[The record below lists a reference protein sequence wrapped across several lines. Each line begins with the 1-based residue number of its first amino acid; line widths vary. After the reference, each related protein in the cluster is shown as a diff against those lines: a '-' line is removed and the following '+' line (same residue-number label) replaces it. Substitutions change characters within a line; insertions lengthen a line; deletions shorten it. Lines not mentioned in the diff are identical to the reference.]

1 MPMRNIPKNLN
12 DAVGRTV
19 LAEDNISAA
28 PVAGLMAAFGHED
41 PAPRPGDI
49 LPPLWHG
56 LFCTAKLPPA
66 RLGPDGLAK
75 DEGLLPAAAAYPNK
89 LFGGARFDFRHPLR
103 IGDTMRK
110 ESEVMSFALK
120 EGRTGP
126 FIVALIE
133 HRISNDDGVA
143 VVEQNDIIYRAA
155 VGTAK
160 PSSDG
165 AQKKAARPAGLLGP
179 AGSPIEPVWSRTI
192 TPDPVLM
199 FRHSAVTFNSH
210 RIHYDRDY
218 VREKGYPGLLVQ
230 GTLIARMMLEM
241 VAAELPE
248 FAIGAFSFRSGR
260 PVYDNGDFTIGAA
273 PVADGT
279 QIDLWA
285 LDHDGNIGM
294 TAQANA

>member
-12 DAVGRTV
+12 NAVGRTV

-41 PAPRPGDI
+41 PAPRLGDT

-126 FIVALIE
+126 FIVVLIE
-133 HRISNDDGVA
+133 HRISNDGGVA

-155 VGTAK
+155 AGAAK
-160 PSSDG
+160 PSSGG
-165 AQKKAARPAGLLGP
+165 AEKKAA
-179 AGSPIEPVWSRTI
+179 GSPMEPVWSRTI

-210 RIHYDRDY
+210 RIHYDRTY

-260 PVYDNGDFTIGAA
+260 PVYDNGDFMIGAA

>member
-1 MPMRNIPKNLN
+1 MRNIPKNLN
-12 DAVGRTV
+12 NAVGRTV

-41 PAPRPGDI
+41 PAPRLGDT

-126 FIVALIE
+126 FIVVLIE
-133 HRISNDDGVA
+133 HRISNDGGVA

-155 VGTAK
+155 AGATK
-160 PSSDG
+160 PSSGG
-165 AQKKAARPAGLLGP
+165 AEKKAA
-179 AGSPIEPVWSRTI
+179 GSPMEPVWSRTI

-210 RIHYDRDY
+210 RIHYDRTY

-260 PVYDNGDFTIGAA
+260 PVYDNGDFMIGAA

>member
-1 MPMRNIPKNLN
+1 MRNIPKNLN
-12 DAVGRTV
+12 NAVGRTV

-41 PAPRPGDI
+41 PAPRLGDT

-126 FIVALIE
+126 FIVVLIE
-133 HRISNDDGVA
+133 HRISNDGGVA

-155 VGTAK
+155 AGAAK
-160 PSSDG
+160 PSSGG
-165 AQKKAARPAGLLGP
+165 AEKKAA
-179 AGSPIEPVWSRTI
+179 GSPMEPVWSRTI

-210 RIHYDRDY
+210 RIHYDRTY

-260 PVYDNGDFTIGAA
+260 PVYDNGDFMIGAA